1 MVAKSIAKKLLFIHK
16 PTDYYFLNT
25 SIHVFPTKMPISTT
39 TLHTLYIHTH
49 TYGYCLKL
57 YILMRIDALHD
68 RGLRM
73 YPFLRTMSQFP
84 SCGAHTR
91 PLYNYCAN
99 CRLLISR
106 DFTALAFGSK
116 SQTGMSICMPG
127 HTASLSHLRAC
138 ELSQL
143 HVIHIQSCQVE
154 HVKFLES

>member
-1 MVAKSIAKKLLFIHK
+1 MSFQPRCLFPQRLSTLSTYTHIRPLSK
-16 PTDYYFLNT
+16 T
-25 SIHVFPTKMPISTT
+25 IS
-39 TLHTLYIHTH
+39 
-49 TYGYCLKL
+49 
-57 YILMRIDALHD
+57 ILMRIDALHN

-84 SCGAHTR
+84 SCGANTR